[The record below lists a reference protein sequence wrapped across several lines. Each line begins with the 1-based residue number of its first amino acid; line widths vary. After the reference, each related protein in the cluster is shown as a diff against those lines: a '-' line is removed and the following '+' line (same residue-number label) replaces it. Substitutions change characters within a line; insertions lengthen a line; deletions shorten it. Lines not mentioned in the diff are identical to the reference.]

1 MKFLLFR
8 ILPIFLKNSQ
18 TPGPSDIQKIIQM
31 IIKKNYGPVIA
42 FAFSKREC
50 EGLALNMTKFELN
63 SMDEQTSVNDIFTNA
78 IAILHEDDRQLPQI
92 THLLPLLKRGIG
104 IHHGGL
110 LPLLKEVIEI
120 LFQKGHRN
128 FLHWSQYA
136 C

>member
-8 ILPIFLKNSQ
+8 ILPIFFKNSQ

-63 SMDEQTSVNDIFTNA
+63 SMDEQTSVNDIFTNV
-78 IAILHEDDRQLPQI
+78 IAILHEDGRQLPQI

-110 LPLLKEVIEI
+110 LPLVKEV
-120 LFQKGHRN
+120 
-128 FLHWSQYA
+128 
-136 C
+136 